1 MEQHTNAAEWF
12 EDVDFRRLKLRFL
25 ELNQSRLERVQ
36 STFKP
41 QKQTFLHLLPLMFQ
55 VNHPSLPGYVSSR
68 CPYGISNY
76 RPDKSVLDAMQNLF
90 RGFSPP
96 RGALRED
103 IHALYLMGSAGSIAF
118 SEKSDLDIWICH
130 DPELA
135 DEPLQLLKQKARDLE
150 KWGEDLGLEVH
161 FFLVNADTFRNG
173 NVEDLS
179 AESSGSAQHILLL
192 EEFYRTSILLVGRY
206 PVWWLIPPRIEPL
219 YADAVDHLL
228 QKRFI
233 NENEVVDF
241 GGLGDLPSE
250 EFFGAGVWQLS
261 KGINSPYKSA
271 LKILLTENYASEYP
285 QVQLLGMEFKQR
297 VHNQVSDELLL
308 DPYLML
314 SERLEHY
321 LSSQDEQRLQLARQ
335 AFYLKIRAPLSRT
348 APTREQ
354 WRYDAMRDLVDQWGW
369 GKAEIYHLDNRAEWK
384 ADVVES
390 ERKTVIHELTRS
402 YQALSDFARK
412 TEADSR
418 ISKVDLNI
426 LGRKLF
432 AAFERKAG
440 KIDIINRGIAKD
452 LSETHL
458 TIHQTRNRED
468 RLLWQLFRG
477 QIPTSDVAD
486 ATPLKTASTLVE
498 LICWCYFNDVIS
510 PATNLSVFKQGQLY
524 PLEDATAIYKSLD
537 KHFPNQALFEPV
549 FEDISQPAC
558 LLGSIAFVNHNVPAS
573 ELPSNK
579 SVPRGNSNYD
589 AFSFSGLNI
598 NLVKRIDWVFTNS
611 WGEIYCFSYFG
622 PQGVNDFLCEYLLH
636 LKQHDTRPVPPL
648 SVFPFT
654 MEYASV
660 ISGRME
666 SLWRDI
672 ARLYTSTKQRL
683 EFRYLMSL
691 EKGYLMLEYL
701 DNSPRGTLIKNQA
714 SDLFQQLA
722 APNPYFRNLRVDR
735 YTLPNLV
742 IPKLYERNIEN
753 KIQLFYMEKP
763 DNKIDIYVLDEKGS
777 LYFHSSPL
785 YNAAILLSHYV
796 EFINAVLKRIHMN
809 SLYFDEDASIDTQ
822 LSIYQIKREHG
833 EYRFGTR
840 ILHELRPH
848 KDIRITAICDSNQ
861 NNQRSYT
868 IYCGDHRYASLEY
881 GSALFQ
887 TVAEAVV
894 TLRKDSGTYPI
905 HISDIDF
912 ASKLTGPELSGQRQT
927 SHYLNQKRY
936 LEHQLNKSI
945 ASL

>member
-1 MEQHTNAAEWF
+1 MVENTDATEWF

-25 ELNQSRLERVQ
+25 DLNADRLERVQ

-41 QKQTFLHLLPLMFQ
+41 QKQIFLHLLPLMFH

-68 CPYGISNY
+68 CPCGISNY
-76 RPDKSVLDAMQNLF
+76 RPDKQVLDDAHNLI
-90 RGFSPP
+90 RGFTPP

-103 IHALYLMGSAGSIAF
+103 IYALYLMGSAGSIAF

-130 DPELA
+130 DPQLDE
-135 DEPLQLLKQKARDLE
+135 EPLRLLQQKARDLE
-150 KWGEDLGLEVH
+150 KWGDSLGLEVH
-161 FFLVNADTFRNG
+161 FFLVNADTFRSG

-179 AESSGSAQHILLL
+179 AESSGTAQHILLL
-192 EEFYRTSILLVGRY
+192 EEFYRTSILLKGRY
-206 PVWWLIPPRIEPL
+206 PIWWLIPPKIEPL
-219 YADAVDHLL
+219 YEDAVEHIL

-233 NENEVVDF
+233 NENEVIDF
-241 GGLGDLPSE
+241 GGLGELPSE

-271 LKILLTENYASEYP
+271 LKILLTEIYASEYP
-285 QVQLLGMEFKQR
+285 RVQLLGMEFKQR
-297 VHNQVSDELLL
+297 VHNEINDELLL

-314 SERLEHY
+314 SERLEQY
-321 LSSQDEQRLQLARQ
+321 LATHDEQRLQLSRQ

-348 APTREQ
+348 APAREQ
-354 WRYDAMRDLVDQWGW
+354 WRYDTMRELVDQWGW

-390 ERKTVIHELTRS
+390 ERKMVIHELTRS

-412 TEADSR
+412 TEADAR
-418 ISKVDLNI
+418 ISQIDLNI

-452 LSETHL
+452 LSESHL
-458 TIHQTRNRED
+458 TIHQTKNSEG
-468 RLLWQLFRG
+468 RLLWLLFRG
-477 QIPTSDVAD
+477 QIPTSEVAG
-486 ATPLKTASTLVE
+486 ATALKTASTLVE

-524 PLEDATAIYKSLD
+524 PLEDASAIYKNLE
-537 KHFPNQALFEPV
+537 KHFPQKAIFEPV
-549 FEDISQPAC
+549 FEDISQPAG
-558 LLGSIAFVNHNVPAS
+558 LDNSIAFVNHNVPVS
-573 ELPSNK
+573 ELPSSK

-622 PQGVNDFLCEYLLH
+622 QQGVNDFLCEYMLH
-636 LKQHDTRPVPPL
+636 LKQHDARPVPAL
-648 SVFPFT
+648 TVYPFS

-660 ISGRME
+660 ISGRVE
-666 SLWRDI
+666 TLWRDL
-672 ARLYTSTKQRL
+672 ARLYTSAEQRD

-691 EKGYLMLEYL
+691 EKGYLLLEYL
-701 DNSPRGTLIKNQA
+701 DNSPRGIQIEDQ
-714 SDLFQQLA
+714 SRLFQQLS
-722 APNPYFRNLRVDR
+722 APNPYFRSLRVDR
-735 YTLPNLV
+735 YALPNLV
-742 IPKLYERNIEN
+742 IPKLYERNVKN

-763 DNKIDIYVLDEKGS
+763 GNKIDIYVLDEKGS

-796 EFINAVLKRIHMN
+796 EFINAILKRIFMN
-809 SLYFDEDASIDTQ
+809 SLDFDADTNMDTQ
-822 LSIYQIKREHG
+822 LNIYQIKREHG
-833 EYRFGTR
+833 EYRFGAR

-848 KDIRITAICDSNQ
+848 NDIRITAICDGGD

-868 IYCGDHRYASLEY
+868 IYCGDHRYASLEH
-881 GSALFQ
+881 GSALFRA
-887 TVAEAVV
+887 VAEAVV
-894 TLRKDSGTYPI
+894 KLRKDSGTYPI

-912 ASKLTGPELSGQRQT
+912 ASKLAGAELSGQRQT

-936 LEHQLNKSI
+936 LEHQLNKAI
-945 ASL
+945 AEL